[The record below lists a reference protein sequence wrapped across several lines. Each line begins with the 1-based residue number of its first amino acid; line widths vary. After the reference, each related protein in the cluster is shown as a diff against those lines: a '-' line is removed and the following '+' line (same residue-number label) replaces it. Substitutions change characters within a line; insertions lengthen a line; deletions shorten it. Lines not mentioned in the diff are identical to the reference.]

1 MYHTHVCMFM
11 NICMCFCV
19 HHIYMHVYEYMF
31 ACLYLGSLQCAS
43 IWLFQTSLVFS
54 LSSPLRQPTFSTIT
68 QLNCPPH
75 YFSFLFIAHILNIQ
89 HPHCKTDIT
98 CPILQVEIKKI
109 KSLNQAS
116 QINMAWQWELKLVIA
131 LCKVSK
137 MNRLISLCLTVD
149 TSTPPHSRLHLTI
162 QCCLGLTLSISM
174 HSNSLLPA
182 LITWLRPFNIP
193 LFSVSWLQM
202 SVTEGH

>member
-1 MYHTHVCMFM
+1 MCHTYVLWLCIYVCIFICMYHTHVCMFM

-43 IWLFQTSLVFS
+43 IWLFQPSLVFS

-89 HPHCKTDIT
+89 YPHCKTYIT
-98 CPILQVEIKKI
+98 CPILQVEIKKSKAWI
-109 KSLNQAS
+109 K
-116 QINMAWQWELKLVIA
+116 
-131 LCKVSK
+131 
-137 MNRLISLCLTVD
+137 RL
-149 TSTPPHSRLHLTI
+149 
-162 QCCLGLTLSISM
+162 Q
-174 HSNSLLPA
+174 
-182 LITWLRPFNIP
+182 
-193 LFSVSWLQM
+193 
-202 SVTEGH
+202 